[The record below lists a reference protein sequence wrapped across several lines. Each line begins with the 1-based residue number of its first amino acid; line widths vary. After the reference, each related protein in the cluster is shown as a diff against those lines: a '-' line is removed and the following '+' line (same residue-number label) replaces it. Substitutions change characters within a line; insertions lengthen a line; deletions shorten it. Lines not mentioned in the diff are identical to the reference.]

1 MGERLRVLVVDD
13 EEGIR
18 LGVARVLEKFTSSFP
33 DIAAEISYDVETAAS
48 GEDAVERLRDAPP
61 DILLLDLKL
70 PGIGGLDVLRVARSL
85 DPPVL
90 TVMVTAYASVTTAV
104 EATRGGTFD
113 FLPKPFTPNEIK
125 GVVRRATR
133 DLVLSRQAKQ
143 LAAERRRTRFEL
155 IRVLVHELKAPLS
168 AVEGYLTSILD
179 GVVSDEQTRRHV
191 VTRSIARIQGMRQLI
206 LDLLDVTRLEA
217 GMKARVFST
226 VQLGELARECM
237 DALRPQVEAKHLTMD
252 IVSEPNLEFVAV
264 RAEIEIVLNNLLTNA
279 IKYNREG
286 GSVHVSLGRHED
298 AFEISVRDTGF
309 GLSHEDAAKLFNDF
323 VRIKNAKTRGIEGS
337 GLGLAT
343 VKRIAELYHGD
354 ASVSSELDKGST
366 FTVTLKAV
374 PPQAAALPE
383 KQVQP

>member
-18 LGVARVLEKFTSSFP
+18 LGVARVLEKFVASFP
-33 DIAAEISYDVETAAS
+33 DIAAEISYDVESAAS
-48 GEDAVERLRDAPP
+48 GEDAVERLRDSPP

-70 PGIGGLDVLRVARSL
+70 PGIDGLEVLREARNL
-85 DPPVL
+85 EPPVL
-90 TVMVTAYASVTTAV
+90 TIMITAYASVTTAV

-113 FLPKPFTPNEIK
+113 FLPKPFTPIEIRSC
-125 GVVRRATR
+125 VRRATR
-133 DLVLSRQAKQ
+133 DLVLSRQAKK
-143 LAAERRRTRFEL
+143 LAAEQRRTRFEL

-179 GVVSDEQTRRHV
+179 GVVSDEETRRHV

-206 LDLLDVTRLEA
+206 FDLLDVTRLEA
-217 GMKARVFST
+217 GVKARVFST
-226 VQLGELARECM
+226 VQLTEVARECM
-237 DALRPQVEAKHLTMD
+237 DALRAQAEAKQLTME
-252 IVSEPNLEFVAV
+252 IAGAPNLELVAV

-286 GSVHVSLGRHED
+286 GSVRVSLGRHED
-298 AFEISVRDTGF
+298 VFEISVRDTGF
-309 GLSHEDAAKLFNDF
+309 GLTREDAAKLFNDF

-343 VKRIAELYHGD
+343 VKRIAGLYHGD
-354 ASVSSELDKGST
+354 ATVSSAPEQGST
-366 FTVTLKAV
+366 FTVTLKA
-374 PPQAAALPE
+374 ALPE
-383 KQVQP
+383 KPSQP

>member
-1 MGERLRVLVVDD
+1 MGGRLRVLVVDD

-18 LGVARVLEKFTSSFP
+18 LGVARVLEKFVASFP
-33 DIAAEISYDVETAAS
+33 DIAAEISYDIESAAS
-48 GEDAVERLRDAPP
+48 GEDAVERLRDSPP

-70 PGIGGLDVLRVARSL
+70 PGIGGLDVLREARNL

-90 TVMVTAYASVTTAV
+90 TIMITAYASVTTAV

-125 GVVRRATR
+125 ACVRRATR
-133 DLVLSRQAKQ
+133 DLVLSRQAKK
-143 LAAERRRTRFEL
+143 LAAEQRRTRFEL

-168 AVEGYLTSILD
+168 AVEGYLASILD
-179 GVVSDEQTRRHV
+179 GVVNDEETRRHV

-217 GMKARVFST
+217 GVKARVFST
-226 VQLGELARECM
+226 VQLTDLARECM
-237 DALRPQVEAKHLTMD
+237 EALRSQAEAKHLTVE
-252 IVSEPNLEFVAV
+252 IGGTPNLELVAV

-279 IKYNREG
+279 IKYNRDG
-286 GSVHVSLGRHED
+286 GSVRVSLGRRD
-298 AFEISVRDTGF
+298 DVFEIAVQDTGF
-309 GLSHEDAAKLFNDF
+309 GLSRDDAAKLFNDF

-343 VKRIAELYHGD
+343 VKRIAALYDGD
-354 ASVSSELDKGST
+354 ATVNSELDTGST
-366 FTVTLKAV
+366 FTVTLKADL
-374 PPQAAALPE
+374 PEKAALPE
-383 KQVQP
+383 KQAQP

>member
-1 MGERLRVLVVDD
+1 MGERIRVLVVDD

-18 LGVARVLEKFTSSFP
+18 LGVTRVLERFVASFP
-33 DIAAEISYDVETAAS
+33 DIAAEISYDVESAAS

-70 PGIGGLDVLRVARSL
+70 PGIGGLDVLREARNL

-90 TVMVTAYASVTTAV
+90 TIMITAYASVTTAV

-113 FLPKPFTPNEIK
+113 FLPKPFTPNEIRAC
-125 GVVRRATR
+125 VRRATR
-133 DLVLSRQAKQ
+133 DLVLSRQAKK

-179 GVVSDEQTRRHV
+179 GVVSDEETRRHV

-226 VQLGELARECM
+226 VQLNELARECV
-237 DALRPQVEAKHLTMD
+237 DALRPQAEAKHLTMEM
-252 IVSEPNLEFVAV
+252 VGAPNLELFAV
-264 RAEIEIVLNNLLTNA
+264 RAEIEIVFNNLLTNA

-286 GSVHVSLGRHED
+286 GSVHVSVERHEEV
-298 AFEISVRDTGF
+298 FKITVRDTGF
-309 GLSHEDAAKLFNDF
+309 GLSRDDAAKLFNDF

-343 VKRIAELYHGD
+343 VKRIAVLYHGD
-354 ASVSSELDKGST
+354 ATVSSEPDKGST
-366 FTVTLKAV
+366 FTVTLQAA
-374 PPQAAALPE
+374 PPEKAALPE
-383 KQVQP
+383 KQASL

>member
-18 LGVARVLEKFTSSFP
+18 LGVARVLEKFVASFP
-33 DIAAEISYDVETAAS
+33 DIAAEISYEVESAAS

-70 PGIGGLDVLRVARSL
+70 PGIGGLDVLREARNL

-113 FLPKPFTPNEIK
+113 FLPKPFTPSEIK
-125 GVVRRATR
+125 AVVRRATR
-133 DLVLSRQAKQ
+133 DLILSRQAKK
-143 LAAERRRTRFEL
+143 LAAEQRRTRFEL

-168 AVEGYLTSILD
+168 AVEGYLTSMLD
-179 GVVSDEQTRRHV
+179 GVVSDEETRRHV

-206 LDLLDVTRLEA
+206 FDLLDVTRLEA
-217 GMKARVFST
+217 GMKARDFST
-226 VQLGELARECM
+226 VQLAELARECM
-237 DALRPQVEAKHLTMD
+237 DALRPQAEAKHVTME
-252 IVSEPNLEFVAV
+252 IAAAPNLAVVAV

-286 GSVHVSLGRHED
+286 GSVRVSLGRHED
-298 AFEISVRDTGF
+298 VFEISVHDTGF
-309 GLSHEDAAKLFNDF
+309 GLSREDAAKLFNDF

-343 VKRIAELYHGD
+343 VKRIASLYHGD
-354 ASVSSELDKGST
+354 ATVSSEPEQGST
-366 FTVTLKAV
+366 FTVTLKAAL
-374 PPQAAALPE
+374 PDKAALPE
-383 KQVQP
+383 KQTQL